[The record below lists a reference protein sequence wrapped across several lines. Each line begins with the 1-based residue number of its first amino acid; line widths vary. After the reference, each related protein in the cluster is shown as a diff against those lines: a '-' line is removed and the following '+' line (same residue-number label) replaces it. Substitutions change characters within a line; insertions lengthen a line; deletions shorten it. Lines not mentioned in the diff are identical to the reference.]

1 MFDVFWFR
9 FPLLRSLF
17 ALVLGIYVQSIF
29 LISGLFIAVMGVL
42 NIALIVLLHFK
53 KNGLNQSV
61 YKGFVLN
68 VFVLI
73 VGMGILQLEHNQSQ
87 QFYTLVNDKKPAY
100 IQVENKTMAS
110 NGNFQYSVGLFL
122 QIKVDQKFQRIGS
135 LLLKKIDCPDTCLTI
150 GSCIAFDMKKV
161 SFFQNTGNPH
171 EFNFANYYLKKGIY
185 GQIYHLQ
192 KPTILYK
199 APYVSFKNCI
209 VNAQIYLRRLIQL
222 KMPAVSVS
230 GVLLALID
238 GDDSLIP
245 KQLLN
250 AYASTGTLHVLAVSG
265 MHVGLIYALI
275 GFALF
280 WMKLPAFKIPKLLLQ
295 LTLVWLYA
303 ILCGFSPSII
313 RAAIMISLHA
323 FAACTDRPQQ
333 QINVLFSSAFVM
345 LFLNPN
351 LLFDAGFQLSFCAV
365 LGLLTLYQPICR
377 IWPIDNKWVIP
388 VWKLSAASIAA
399 QLATL
404 PLAVY
409 HFHQFP
415 MLFLPANL
423 LVVPV
428 CTLCIY
434 WGLLLVSIPNLP
446 DAIWNALASTIEL
459 INQFTLHLAAFR
471 WVKIDYLYLSESV
484 AIIFAM
490 AIVGLV
496 ISIKNKSGLFL
507 QLAICCFLLIQ
518 IQLFVKKYAIY
529 THPFIRVYAYN
540 NHPCLAIVAGMQ
552 SVIVTDSVCSIEK
565 PFTMGLK
572 LDGIYTCNIVKIKQN
587 SPSIHIKNY
596 SFNYEFKL
604 NRWLLQ
610 INEPKGIEL
619 TNLHQKKSLGH
630 WLLSRNTPFELF
642 LY

>member
-1 MFDVFWFR
+1 MKILYITNYQKSFQVSGGYINDYLNDLLFYGLTELENVEVIDSTPIIHLYKENQQNI
-9 FPLLRSLF
+9 PLQTLW
-17 ALVLGIYVQSIF
+17 G
-29 LISGLFIAVMGVL
+29 
-42 NIALIVLLHFK
+42 
-53 KNGLNQSV
+53 
-61 YKGFVLN
+61 KGFTSTY
-68 VFVLI
+68 LI
-73 VGMGILQLEHNQSQ
+73 NKDNIDRSNIEEKIK
-87 QFYTLVNDKKPAY
+87 DKY
-100 IQVENKTMAS
+100 
-110 NGNFQYSVGLFL
+110 
-122 QIKVDQKFQRIGS
+122 
-135 LLLKKIDCPDTCLTI
+135 
-150 GSCIAFDMKKV
+150 FD
-161 SFFQNTGNPH
+161 
-171 EFNFANYYLKKGIY
+171 LIIY
-185 GQIYHLQ
+185 GSINRCSDYYD
-192 KPTILYK
+192 I
-199 APYVSFKNCI
+199 VSK
-209 VNAQIYLRRLIQL
+209 IYLPNQIF
-222 KMPAVSVS
+222 
-230 GVLLALID
+230 LID

-596 SFNYEFKL
+596 S
-604 NRWLLQ
+604 Q
-610 INEPKGIEL
+610 EP
-619 TNLHQKKSLGH
+619 
-630 WLLSRNTPFELF
+630 P
-642 LY
+642 